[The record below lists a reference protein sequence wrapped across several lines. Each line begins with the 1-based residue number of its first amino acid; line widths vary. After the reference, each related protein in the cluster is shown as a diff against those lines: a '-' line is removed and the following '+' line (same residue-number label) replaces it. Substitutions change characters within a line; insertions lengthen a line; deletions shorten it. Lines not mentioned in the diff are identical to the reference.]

1 LPVLRV
7 VTNPVE
13 REDYVQK
20 VARSLRVDERAVLTR
35 LRSREQREIKRY
47 WRSQNRRQGRAED
60 EVVEQ
65 RPEALIESYCL
76 SVLLRRPSLL
86 SQVDAVLIE
95 RGLDPVRPQDFDQP
109 SLRAIFETWH
119 ELLEGRPSI
128 SVEALREELPS
139 DVYEPLDKLQSADEV
154 ALADEQLVRDVVVT
168 LLRLRQRR
176 LRQLVQDLK
185 TLMLEAYEEGDPRGK
200 QYDQAHLVHAQMLLK
215 TQRALA
221 QSWEIG

>member
-1 LPVLRV
+1 
-7 VTNPVE
+7 VE
-13 REDYVQK
+13 RGDYVQK

-35 LRSREQREIKRY
+35 LRSREQREIKWYR
-47 WRSQNRRQGRAED
+47 RSQNRRQGRAED

-65 RPEALIESYCL
+65 RPEALIESYCM

-86 SQVDAVLIE
+86 SQVDAVLVE
-95 RGLDPVRPQDFDQP
+95 RGLDPVRALDFDQP

-119 ELLEGRPSI
+119 ELLKSRPSI
-128 SVEALREELPS
+128 SVEALREKLPS
-139 DVYEPLDKLQSADEV
+139 DVYEPLDELQSADEV
-154 ALADEQLVRDVVVT
+154 ALTDEQLVRDVVVT

-200 QYDQAHLVHAQMLLK
+200 QYDQAHLVHAHMLLK

-221 QSWEIG
+221 QPWEIG